1 MYSLGVH
8 RPEQRPHQPQS
19 PWHPTGCHKLSAAQ
33 SRAWGAPRVA
43 GASRLTCMAVVC
55 GTACVFQAW
64 PCGSPHRSLTCLPQR
79 ALGSSQSEHEC
90 CWSRASLDVG
100 CISVGDMPR
109 KVTGATGEA
118 FVPLSQGCQTGADSS
133 DGELSQLLRAR
144 FSVAYE
150 LEHSHVSWLL
160 RSPP

>member
-1 MYSLGVH
+1 MGRPITPSPAHLSERWAVPSLN
-8 RPEQRPHQPQS
+8 
-19 PWHPTGCHKLSAAQ
+19 TSA
-33 SRAWGAPRVA
+33 
-43 GASRLTCMAVVC
+43 T
-55 GTACVFQAW
+55 
-64 PCGSPHRSLTCLPQR
+64 
-79 ALGSSQSEHEC
+79 
-90 CWSRASLDVG
+90 LDLG

-109 KVTGATGEA
+109 KVTGAAGEV